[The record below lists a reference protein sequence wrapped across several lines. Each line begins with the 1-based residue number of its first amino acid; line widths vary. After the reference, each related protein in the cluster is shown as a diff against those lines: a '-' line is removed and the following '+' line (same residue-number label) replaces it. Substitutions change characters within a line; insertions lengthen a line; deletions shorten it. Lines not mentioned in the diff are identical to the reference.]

1 MFTLIAIVFLGI
13 LLIELFRPLYRKV
26 EKLSHKIKSSIPRR
40 AIMLE
45 LACKEAV
52 FHFNKKHLEDPTIP
66 MWVVKAKGKTY
77 YVDHVRSI
85 VPFST
90 KETPDNSHTK
100 GAIKFKDVLVEID
113 DSNVALFKPLTSQD
127 LSRIR
132 AKENGYVRILI
143 SYKKKVMDF
152 LQEHDIKFTPFKT
165 IHGSC
170 GTSYYIC
177 DIMNKND
184 IVMMQLGLGN
194 SAFRVLQENETYY
207 KAYDDPSLLA
217 TLDADDIDYDLDDED
232 DEDEDDYE
240 SVYEN

>member
-1 MFTLIAIVFLGI
+1 MNNIEIAAK
-13 LLIELFRPLYRKV
+13 ELD
-26 EKLSHKIKSSIPRR
+26 
-40 AIMLE
+40 
-45 LACKEAV
+45 

-66 MWVVKAKGKTY
+66 MWVIRAKGQSY
-77 YVDHVRSI
+77 YVNHVTANI
-85 VPFST
+85 PWST
-90 KETPDNSHTK
+90 KESVNNPITK
-100 GAIKFKDVLVEID
+100 GAIKFKNVLLTID
-113 DSNVALFKPLTSQD
+113 HDNSATLSTLTIQD

-143 SYKKKVMDF
+143 SYKKKVIDF

-217 TLDADDIDYDLDDED
+217 TLDADDINYDLDDED
-232 DEDEDDYE
+232 DDEDENDYE
-240 SVYEN
+240 SLYEN

>member
-1 MFTLIAIVFLGI
+1 MILVIVMVLLGFL
-13 LLIELFRPLYRKV
+13 LFKTY
-26 EKLSHKIKSSIPRR
+26 EIFSNKIKSFIPRR
-40 AIMLE
+40 TIMLE

-52 FHFNKKHLEDPTIP
+52 FHFNKKHLEDSTIP

-77 YVDHVRSI
+77 YVDHVRST

-217 TLDADDIDYDLDDED
+217 TLDADDIDYVLDHEDD
-232 DEDEDDYE
+232 DEDENDYE
-240 SVYEN
+240 SLYEN

>member
-1 MFTLIAIVFLGI
+1 MILVIVMVLLGFL
-13 LLIELFRPLYRKV
+13 LFKTY
-26 EKLSHKIKSSIPRR
+26 EIFSNKIKSFIPRR
-40 AIMLE
+40 TIMLE

-77 YVDHVRSI
+77 YVDHVRST

-165 IHGSC
+165 THGSC

-217 TLDADDIDYDLDDED
+217 TLDADDIDYVLDHEDD
-232 DEDEDDYE
+232 DEDENDYE
-240 SVYEN
+240 SLYEN